1 MLFEICR
8 WTKPQNYY
16 LLKEQIFGNN
26 QVKCTPHDRSSL
38 YDSAAFVF
46 CTDIFP
52 FFIGQKCEQLKPVG
66 ISLWKY
72 CLKRNYFT
80 VKIKTDVENSWFY
93 GNKQTKQ
100 CKSQI
105 TLSVCLMI
113 TKGQNVFFFCE
124 LGWGPR
130 ISLSFSRWNPN
141 IFLQNKIIIH
151 WTICESENIW
161 LSQ

>member
-1 MLFEICR
+1 MCTKWIFILRIRLLLEMLFEICR

-113 TKGQNVFFFCE
+113 TKGQNVFFSVNWVEGQGFPFFSADQTHIFFC
-124 LGWGPR
+124 
-130 ISLSFSRWNPN
+130 
-141 IFLQNKIIIH
+141 K
-151 WTICESENIW
+151 TK
-161 LSQ
+161 